1 MVSGTSQDDCAVFI
15 IDSTIGGFEVG
26 ISKDGQTHEH
36 TLLASPLMSS
46 KWFFFC
52 NKMNATTPIY
62 SKGKYN
68 EIIREVFSYL
78 KKFGYDTW
86 KISIVPI
93 SAFEDDNMIETSTNL
108 DWYNGPTLL
117 EVFDQIN
124 EPKRPSDKPLRLPL
138 QDV

>member
-1 MVSGTSQDDCAVFI
+1 MSFVVF
-15 IDSTIGGFEVG
+15 
-26 ISKDGQTHEH
+26 
-36 TLLASPLMSS
+36 LLQ
-46 KWFFFC
+46 
-52 NKMNATTPIY
+52 MNATTPIY